1 MKEYTKK
8 EASLLQEKEVAK
20 LVGGFVQPGSGGTS
34 HGGGDV
40 LTDNWFF
47 ECKTVITPK
56 DSYSIKKFVIDKI
69 KEQSFE
75 QQKDY
80 SALAFRFEPE
90 GKDYFVIDSDTFRY
104 AMKCIDYIDTHTES
118 HNIMI

>member
-20 LVGGFVQPGSGGTS
+20 LVDGQVQIASGALS

-40 LTDNWFF
+40 LTDDWFF
-47 ECKTVITPK
+47 ECKTVTTKK
-56 DSYSIKKFVIDKI
+56 DSYSIKRSVIDKM

-75 QQKDY
+75 QKRDY
-80 SALAFRFEPE
+80 CALAFRFEPE
-90 GKDYFVIDSDTFRY
+90 GKDYFIIDNDT
-104 AMKCIDYIDTHTES
+104 MKYLLDCHKSLLI
-118 HNIMI
+118 